1 MSNSSEMSLKSSIFR
16 LLKSPAA
23 WVFIIGILLS
33 VYVGENIPPTWTVEK
48 VTIDVK
54 TNAEGN
60 LYYKY
65 KGNDKFIENVVSLN
79 DSALRPSAIKA
90 LNTKHQKPS
99 IEEEIAYETVN
110 ISGKTQTLYY
120 RLIAKHHWKLWSM
133 IPALVAILLCWM
145 TREPIAALSAGI
157 ISGAFLLGRYDLA
170 DQVLLRAMMTK
181 EAAGVLLLY
190 LWLLGGLMGIWSR
203 TGAAQAFAELI
214 TKHFVRGPRTAK
226 LVAWMLGTFF
236 FQGGSVSCVL
246 VGTTVKPIADKENVS
261 HEELSYI
268 VDANATSIA
277 TLLPFNAWPGYI
289 QAFIYVA
296 GVSWLATEADRIA
309 FFFKCIPFYFY
320 SIFAVLFTFL
330 LAIEKLPFI
339 DKFNPKMAKA
349 MKRSRETGELD
360 APGSEPLSA
369 KELQAS
375 HVPEGYIPSVYE
387 FFIPLG
393 VLITTAITTFITMGS
408 PQVRWAFGLAVA
420 VALCMAILRGMKLK
434 NLMEGLSDG
443 FKGVILGSLI
453 LLLAVTIGDISKEL
467 GGGLY
472 LVELL
477 GAHIPY
483 WLLPIMLTF
492 LTMIIAF
499 STGTSWG
506 TYAVAFPL
514 ALPLAWHIT
523 AAQSIAHP
531 MLYMSVCFATVINGS
546 IFGDQCSP
554 ISDTCV
560 LSAMV
565 SGCDLMD
572 HVITQ
577 LWQSIVTMAL
587 ALICWT
593 SLVILLA

>member
-1 MSNSSEMSLKSSIFR
+1 MTNSSSKSIFSGIKS
-16 LLKSPAA
+16 LIKSPAA
-23 WVFIIGILLS
+23 WVFIVSFFLS
-33 VYVGENIPPTWTVEK
+33 IYVGKAIPPTWTVEK
-48 VTIDVK
+48 VTLDV
-54 TNAEGN
+54 TENVEGE
-60 LYYKY
+60 LFYRY
-65 KGNDKFIENVVSLN
+65 KGKDVFISDPVPLEKSGLN
-79 DSALRPSAIKA
+79 KKAIIKI
-90 LNTKHQKPS
+90 NKEHINPGVKK
-99 IEEEIAYETVN
+99 EIAYETILLKSQPQKV
-110 ISGKTQTLYY
+110 YY
-120 RLIAKHHWKLWSM
+120 KLVAKHHWKLWSM
-133 IPALVAILLCWM
+133 IPALVAILLCWI

-157 ISGAFLLGRYDLA
+157 ITGAMILGHYDLA
-170 DQVLLRAMMTK
+170 DQVLLQSMMTK

-246 VGTTVKPIADKENVS
+246 VGTTVKPIADKERIS

-277 TLLPFNAWPGYI
+277 TLLPFNAWPGYV

-309 FFFKCIPFYFY
+309 FFFKSIPFYFY
-320 SIFAVLFTFL
+320 SIAAVVFTFL
-330 LAIEKLPFI
+330 LAIEKLPFME
-339 DKFNPKMAKA
+339 KFNPKMVRA
-349 MKRSRETGELD
+349 MKRSRETGQLD
-360 APGSEPLSA
+360 EPGSEPLSA

-375 HVPEGYIPSVYE
+375 HVPEGYIPHVLE

-393 VLITTAITTFITMGS
+393 VLVATAITTFITMGS

-420 VALCMAILRGMKLK
+420 VALSMAILRGMKLK
-434 NLMEGLSDG
+434 DLMEGLSDG

-492 LTMIIAF
+492 LTMLIAF

-506 TYAVAFPL
+506 TYAVSFPL
-514 ALPLAWHIT
+514 ALPLAWHVAT
-523 AAQSIAHP
+523 SQAVGHP
-531 MLYMSVCFATVINGS
+531 MLYMSICFATVINGS

-577 LWQSIVTMAL
+577 LCQSVVSM
-587 ALICWT
+587 
-593 SLVILLA
+593 LLAIIGWTAIVLIFV